1 MKRNILIIVVFLAI
15 IAAALFGYQNKINSE
30 INSKIEKFNNNGF
43 IVKYEQSTNYI
54 NTSAKGELEIANPD
68 KVASWFLSNI
78 KDEEL
83 KKAIEEQYLFLA
95 PNDKE
100 LFFSGVKFDYDFVF
114 ENFTNKV
121 YSNIYLTQLSKIVMN
136 NLAQETDKQSS
147 KWLLDLLKD
156 KKLQVS
162 INEKKEYKVADID
175 TIIPDENIIITIR
188 GFQGDEKNLAINS
201 FKISDMN
208 MENRALFL
216 INEIAINYEKD
227 ENKESSKTLIKS
239 IEFQEKDNI
248 LNIKNLL
255 INSSY
260 EKKDININT
269 KSDLSFEEL
278 TTKNFNF
285 ESVNL
290 KNTSLSFNINN
301 LPIKKLDEIGL
312 YIKDKRYEE
321 YLKFLAQSGLEI
333 QSTGNASNYLI
344 NQQRI
349 LDTLKFNL
357 SFKLNKNMVENEPKD
372 VTDIFEDV
380 KLTVDL
386 DASTAQNVKN
396 LLDSKQNSNI
406 SFIDIDNNL
415 KRFEAVLK
423 EDGLYVNNQK
433 VLEKNE
439 LAIPSEDNTFQE
451 DVNNESIENNQ
462 NTSDDL
468 TIKKVSQKS
477 LTYTYKLLD
486 DNLLELNIKY
496 SPSLKVVSSGGISVS
511 FPQFTDSSKIIKNT
525 TTSFNVINFYE
536 AGSQIWNS
544 NLQQNIASTYL
555 LAEGWDS
562 NWTDKKDKEI
572 TIIVD
577 VKDLETLEL
586 YLRAGALNEVDTS
599 EKLSEIVPQT
609 GEIDQQGYPV
619 EILEIPIFRVR

>member
-15 IAAALFGYQNKINSE
+15 IAASLFGYQNKINSE
-30 INSKIEKFNNNGF
+30 INSKIEEFNNNGF

-136 NLAQETDKQSS
+136 NLAQEIDKQSS

-208 MENRALFL
+208 MENRALLL

-357 SFKLNKNMVENEPKD
+357 SFKLNKNMVENEPKNA
-372 VTDIFEDV
+372 TDIFEDV

-562 NWTDKKDKEI
+562 NWIDKKDNEI
-572 TIIVD
+572 TIIID
-577 VKDLETLEL
+577 VKDLETLEI

-599 EKLSEIVPQT
+599 EKLSEIVPKT

>member
-1 MKRNILIIVVFLAI
+1 
-15 IAAALFGYQNKINSE
+15 
-30 INSKIEKFNNNGF
+30 
-43 IVKYEQSTNYI
+43 
-54 NTSAKGELEIANPD
+54 
-68 KVASWFLSNI
+68 
-78 KDEEL
+78 
-83 KKAIEEQYLFLA
+83 
-95 PNDKE
+95 
-100 LFFSGVKFDYDFVF
+100 
-114 ENFTNKV
+114 
-121 YSNIYLTQLSKIVMN
+121 MN
-136 NLAQETDKQSS
+136 NLAQETEKKSS

-162 INEKKEYKVADID
+162 INEKREYKVADID

-208 MENRALFL
+208 MENRALLL

-477 LTYTYKLLD
+477 LTYNYKLLD

-562 NWTDKKDKEI
+562 NWIDKKDKEI
-572 TIIVD
+572 TIIID
-577 VKDLETLEL
+577 VKDLETLEI

>member
-1 MKRNILIIVVFLAI
+1 MLNII
-15 IAAALFGYQNKINSE
+15 
-30 INSKIEKFNNNGF
+30 
-43 IVKYEQSTNYI
+43 YEY
-54 NTSAKGELEIANPD
+54 EE
-68 KVASWFLSNI
+68 I

-208 MENRALFL
+208 MENRALLL

-462 NTSDDL
+462 NTS
-468 TIKKVSQKS
+468 V
-477 LTYTYKLLD
+477 TYTYKLLD

-562 NWTDKKDKEI
+562 NWIDKKDKEI
-572 TIIVD
+572 TIIID
-577 VKDLETLEL
+577 VKDLETLEI

>member
-68 KVASWFLSNI
+68 KVASWLLSNI

-136 NLAQETDKQSS
+136 NLAQETEKKSS

-162 INEKKEYKVADID
+162 INEKREYKVADID

-208 MENRALFL
+208 MENRALLL

-255 INSSY
+255 INSNY

-269 KSDLSFEEL
+269 KTDLSFEEL

-562 NWTDKKDKEI
+562 NWIDKKDKEI
-572 TIIVD
+572 TIIID
-577 VKDLETLEL
+577 VKDLETLEI